1 MGFNLNEK
9 GRPVID
15 PETCVGCG
23 QCVAICPDEVLSLE
37 HGKAAAG
44 PGEFLGCIACGH
56 CTAVC
61 PTGAVAVS
69 GRGMTPEDRV
79 ELPPPGSRA
88 TADQLEALLI
98 ARRSIRH
105 FTGQDVPCDVLDRI
119 VRMAST
125 APMGI
130 PPHEVGVVVFPGP
143 RQVQQFSEESC
154 ESFARAARFLNPVVL
169 ALMRPLIGRAKYEAF
184 RDFICPLLKML
195 PEARRQDRDL
205 FTYSAP
211 AALLF
216 HVGPMGDPADCA
228 IVATYAMLAAESLGL
243 GSCMLG
249 TATALTQDKPLKA
262 KYGIPPENKVG
273 VALILG
279 YPAVEFR
286 HALRRRLASVKYV
299 QCPQVDAPGESGPF
313 GAK

>member
-1 MGFNLNEK
+1 MGFSLKEK
-9 GRPVID
+9 GRPAID
-15 PETCVGCG
+15 AETCIGCG
-23 QCVAICPDEVLSLE
+23 QCVAICPDDVLSLDG
-37 HGKAAAG
+37 GKAAAG
-44 PGEFLGCIACGH
+44 RGEFLGCIACGH
-56 CTAVC
+56 CMAVC
-61 PTGAVAVS
+61 PTGAIAVS

-79 ELPPPGSRA
+79 ELPPTAARA
-88 TADQLEALLI
+88 TADAMEALLT
-98 ARRSIRH
+98 ARRSIRK
-105 FTGQDVPCDVLDRI
+105 FTPQDVPRDVLERI

-143 RQVQQFSEESC
+143 RQVQEFAADC
-154 ESFARAARFLNPVVL
+154 CASFGRAARFLNPVVL
-169 ALMRPLIGRAKYEAF
+169 AVMRPMIGRAKYEAF

-195 PEARRQDRDL
+195 PEARKQGRDL
-205 FTYSAP
+205 FTYEAP

-249 TATALTQDKPLKA
+249 TATAITQDKPLKA
-262 KYGIPPENKVG
+262 KYDIPPENKFG
-273 VALILG
+273 VALIVG

-286 HALRRRLASVKYV
+286 HAVRRRLASVKV
-299 QCPQVDAPGESGPF
+299 VE
-313 GAK
+313 